1 MRILIA
7 LSLAAGALLMMLGTV
22 SAAPLMLSEH
32 AVSRVLSV
40 TTVEPVSRRY
50 LRKHR
55 YSGRHVRKRRYTW
68 TNYPYWRPYQYR
80 HWKLYYPY
88 GGPLF

>member
-7 LSLAAGALLMMLGTV
+7 LSLAAGALLIMLGTV
-22 SAAPLMLSEH
+22 SAAPLILSEH
-32 AVSRVLSV
+32 AVSRV
-40 TTVEPVSRRY
+40 TVEPIARRY

-55 YSGRHVRKRRYTW
+55 HSGRHVRKRQYTW

-80 HWKLYYPY
+80 HWKFHYPY